1 MRQKNNLLHTLSIF
15 LSEKISAHAYIK
27 ISRIILLFTLTAS
40 SALVNA
46 TQPIAMPSTAAIKSA
61 AIGFDFTLATLDGGQ
76 FVRLA
81 KTKRPILVNF
91 WSPECPPCITE
102 LPLLE
107 KFSMTQTKWSVLLVS
122 TDTVAATRDFL
133 EQHPT
138 QLPILRSGVDITGL
152 MRSAGNRLGALP
164 FSIAL
169 GANGDICFRKLGVLN
184 ESDFKNLMQVCL

>member
-1 MRQKNNLLHTLSIF
+1 MN
-15 LSEKISAHAYIK
+15 AHADIK
-27 ISRIILLFTLTAS
+27 IYRIILLFILTAS
-40 SALVNA
+40 SSLVNA
-46 TQPIAMPSTAAIKSA
+46 TQPITTSSTSTIKSA
-61 AIGFDFTLATLDGGQ
+61 AIDFDFTLATLDGSQ

-81 KTKRPILVNF
+81 QTKRPVLVNF

-122 TDTVAATRDFL
+122 TDTVSATRDFL
-133 EQHPT
+133 DQHPT
-138 QLPILRSGVDITGL
+138 KLPVLRSGVDITGL

-169 GANGDICFRKLGVLN
+169 GPRGDICFRKLGVLN
-184 ESDFKNLMQVCL
+184 ESDFKNLIKVCL